1 MRCVSLCLVL
11 ARKVSGIMT
20 SIASIAIKKACPVEK
35 ADELFTYFTP
45 PDLFGCTS
53 FKSFSLVMKSVD
65 ISFVPFF
72 QDVCL

>member
-1 MRCVSLCLVL
+1 MRCVSLCPVL

-45 PDLFGCTS
+45 PDLFGWEG
-53 FKSFSLVMKSVD
+53 
-65 ISFVPFF
+65 
-72 QDVCL
+72 

>member
-1 MRCVSLCLVL
+1 MRCVSLCPVL

-45 PDLFGCTS
+45 SDLFGWEG
-53 FKSFSLVMKSVD
+53 
-65 ISFVPFF
+65 
-72 QDVCL
+72 